1 MPGTMINALYALSNL
16 TSWPS
21 YKADTIMISLLGR
34 NQRSASLMCW
44 KLHST
49 SERQKQNW
57 IQVHFS
63 PRLSI

>member
-1 MPGTMINALYALSNL
+1 MPGTMINALHALSNL
-16 TSWPS
+16 TSWRS

-34 NQRSASLMCW
+34 NQGSASLMCW

-49 SERQKQNW
+49 SERQKQNS

-63 PRLSI
+63 PKLSM